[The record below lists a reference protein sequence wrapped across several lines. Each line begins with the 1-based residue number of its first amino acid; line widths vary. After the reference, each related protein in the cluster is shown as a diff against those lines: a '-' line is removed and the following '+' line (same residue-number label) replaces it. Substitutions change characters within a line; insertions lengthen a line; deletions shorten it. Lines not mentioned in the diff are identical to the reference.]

1 MVNTKKLYRSK
12 TNRVFF
18 GVCGGL
24 GEYFEVD
31 PLIIRILFII
41 LSFTGGSGIIIYLI
55 LAVIIPEAD
64 VEKKSKK
71 NGDVVGQTQEKAQEM
86 AEEIKRNSNWFNNV
100 KNIVGLVI
108 VLVGLNV
115 LFEQVFKYS
124 PFSWINWGI
133 IWGFVIIF
141 IGSRIILVSNKK

>member
-1 MVNTKKLYRSK
+1 
-12 TNRVFF
+12 
-18 GVCGGL
+18 
-24 GEYFEVD
+24 
-31 PLIIRILFII
+31 
-41 LSFTGGSGIIIYLI
+41 
-55 LAVIIPEAD
+55 
-64 VEKKSKK
+64 
-71 NGDVVGQTQEKAQEM
+71 M

-100 KNIVGLVI
+100 KNIIGLTI